1 MRKDAGGDDMGFE
14 PEIVAFLCNWC
25 AYAGADMAGTSRLKY
40 PANVV
45 PIKVMCSG
53 RVDPEFV
60 LEAFEKGADGV
71 FIGGCHPG
79 DCHYVNGNI
88 RTRRRVEM
96 LKKLLEQMGIN
107 PRRLRLEWVSATEGA
122 KFARV
127 IKEFV
132 EEIKELGPSPLRR
145 K

>member
-1 MRKDAGGDDMGFE
+1 MKFE
-14 PEIVAFLCNWC
+14 PKIVAFLCNWC

-53 RVDPEFV
+53 RVDPEFI
-60 LEAFEKGADGV
+60 LDAFAKGADGV

-88 RTRRRVEM
+88 RTRRRIKM
-96 LKKLLEQMGIN
+96 MKKMLEQMGIN
-107 PRRLRLEWVSATEGA
+107 PKRLRLEWVSATEGA
-122 KFARV
+122 KFAKV
-127 IKEFV
+127 IEEFV
-132 EEIKELGPSPLRR
+132 EEIKEMGPSPLRR

>member
-1 MRKDAGGDDMGFE
+1 MSFE
-14 PEIVAFLCNWC
+14 PKIVAFLCNWC

-40 PANVV
+40 PGNMVA
-45 PIKVMCSG
+45 IKVMCSG
-53 RVDPEFV
+53 RVDPEFI

-79 DCHYVNGNI
+79 DCHYVNGNY

-96 LKKLLEQMGIN
+96 MKKLLEQMGIN
-107 PRRLRLEWVSATEGA
+107 PRRLRLEWVSATEGQ

-127 IKEFV
+127 VNEFV
-132 EEIKELGPSPLRR
+132 EEIRRLGPSPI
-145 K
+145 KKEEAI

>member
-1 MRKDAGGDDMGFE
+1 MSFE

-40 PANVV
+40 PANVI

-53 RVDPEFV
+53 RVDPEFI
-60 LEAFEKGADGV
+60 LEAFAKGADGV

-88 RTRRRVEM
+88 RTRRRVAM

-127 IKEFV
+127 IEEFV
-132 EEIKELGPSPLRR
+132 NEIKELGPSPLRR

>member
-1 MRKDAGGDDMGFE
+1 MSFE

-53 RVDPEFV
+53 RVDPEFI
-60 LEAFEKGADGV
+60 LEAFERGADGV

-79 DCHYVNGNI
+79 DCHYVNGNM

-127 IKEFV
+127 MREFV
-132 EEIKELGPSPLRR
+132 DEIRQLGPSPLRR

>member
-1 MRKDAGGDDMGFE
+1 MSFE
-14 PEIVAFLCNWC
+14 PKIVAFLCNWC

-53 RVDPEFV
+53 RVDPEFIID
-60 LEAFEKGADGV
+60 AFEKGADGV

-79 DCHYVNGNI
+79 DCHYVNGNY
-88 RTRRRVEM
+88 RTRRRVKM
-96 LKKLLEQMGIN
+96 MKKLLEEMGIN
-107 PRRLRLEWVSATEGA
+107 PKRLRLEWVSATEGQ

-127 IKEFV
+127 IEEFV
-132 EEIKELGPSPLRR
+132 NEIKELGPSPWR

>member
-1 MRKDAGGDDMGFE
+1 VSFE
-14 PEIVAFLCNWC
+14 PKIVAFLCNWC

-53 RVDPEFV
+53 RVDPEFIID
-60 LEAFEKGADGV
+60 AFEKGADGV

-79 DCHYVNGNI
+79 DCHYVNGNY
-88 RTRRRVEM
+88 RTRRRVKM
-96 LKKLLEQMGIN
+96 MKKLLEEMGIN
-107 PRRLRLEWVSATEGA
+107 PKRLRLEWVSATEGQ

-127 IKEFV
+127 IEEFV
-132 EEIKELGPSPLRR
+132 NEIKELGPSPWR

>member
-1 MRKDAGGDDMGFE
+1 MSFE
-14 PEIVAFLCNWC
+14 PKIVAFLCNWC

-53 RVDPEFV
+53 RGDPEFIID
-60 LEAFEKGADGV
+60 AFEKGADGV

-79 DCHYVNGNI
+79 DCHYVNGNY
-88 RTRRRVEM
+88 RTRRRVKM
-96 LKKLLEQMGIN
+96 MKKLLEEMGIN
-107 PRRLRLEWVSATEGA
+107 PKRLRLEWVSATEGQ

-127 IKEFV
+127 IEEFV
-132 EEIKELGPSPLRR
+132 NEIKELGPSPWR

>member
-1 MRKDAGGDDMGFE
+1 
-14 PEIVAFLCNWC
+14 
-25 AYAGADMAGTSRLKY
+25 
-40 PANVV
+40 
-45 PIKVMCSG
+45 MCSG

-127 IKEFV
+127 MKEFV
-132 EEIKELGPSPLRR
+132 EEIRQLGPSPLRR

>member
-1 MRKDAGGDDMGFE
+1 MKEDFE
-14 PEIVAFLCNWC
+14 PKIVAFLCNWC

-40 PANVV
+40 PANVM

-53 RVDPEFV
+53 RVDPEFI
-60 LEAFEKGADGV
+60 LNAFEKGADGV

-79 DCHYVNGNI
+79 DCHYVNGNL
-88 RTRRRVEM
+88 RTRRRVKM
-96 LKKLLEQMGIN
+96 MKKLLEQMGVN
-107 PRRLRLEWVSATEGA
+107 PKRLRLEWISATEGA

-132 EEIKELGPSPLRR
+132 EEIKELGPSPSRERR
-145 K
+145 

>member
-1 MRKDAGGDDMGFE
+1 MSFE
-14 PEIVAFLCNWC
+14 PKIVAFLCNWC

-53 RVDPEFV
+53 RVDPEFIID
-60 LEAFEKGADGV
+60 AFEKGADGV

-79 DCHYVNGNI
+79 DCHYVNGNY
-88 RTRRRVEM
+88 RTRRRVKM
-96 LKKLLEQMGIN
+96 MKKLLEEMGIN
-107 PRRLRLEWVSATEGA
+107 PKRLRLEWVSATEGQ
-122 KFARV
+122 KFSRV
-127 IKEFV
+127 IEDFV
-132 EEIKELGPSPLRR
+132 NEIKELGPSPWR

>member
-1 MRKDAGGDDMGFE
+1 MNKTWKPRIVGFC
-14 PEIVAFLCNWC
+14 CNWC

-40 PANVV
+40 PANVM

-53 RVDPEFV
+53 RVDPEFI
-60 LEAFEKGADGV
+60 LNAFEKGADGV

-79 DCHYVNGNI
+79 DCHYVNGNL
-88 RTRRRVEM
+88 RTRRRVKM
-96 LKKLLEQMGIN
+96 MKKLLEQMGVN
-107 PRRLRLEWVSATEGA
+107 PKRLRLEWISATEGA

-132 EEIKELGPSPLRR
+132 EEIKELGPSPWRERR
-145 K
+145 

>member
-1 MRKDAGGDDMGFE
+1 
-14 PEIVAFLCNWC
+14 
-25 AYAGADMAGTSRLKY
+25 MAGTSRLKY

-53 RVDPEFV
+53 RVDPEFIID
-60 LEAFEKGADGV
+60 AFEKGADGV

-79 DCHYVNGNI
+79 DCHYVNGNY
-88 RTRRRVEM
+88 RTRRRVKM
-96 LKKLLEQMGIN
+96 MKKLLEEMGIN
-107 PRRLRLEWVSATEGA
+107 PKRLRLEWVSATEGQ

-127 IKEFV
+127 IEEFV
-132 EEIKELGPSPLRR
+132 NEIKELGPSPWR